1 MFNSGLL
8 GNPDMAQA
16 RIQVLVQQIN
26 YYNDLYYN
34 KDDPE
39 ISNDEWDKM
48 MQELKALEQAFPQFI
63 TTDSPTQRVGGTASS
78 SFAKVK
84 HDVQMNSLKDV
95 FSIDDVKSFVA
106 KIQSKYPGTMFCVE
120 PKIDGLSVSLLY
132 ENGKLTVGSTR
143 GDGFIG
149 EDVTENLKTIR
160 SIPQQINTDAELLE
174 VRGECY
180 MPKDAFEQLV
190 RKQLEEGDDPAKNSR
205 NAAAGALRQKNPA
218 VTKERNLDI
227 FIFNL
232 QQVKPAHYFSDS
244 HDLVLNYL
252 DDMGFNIIESEDIFD
267 IEGIIQCIISYQLAR
282 ERGTLPYD
290 IDGVVIKVDDLNLR
304 EELGS
309 NAKTPNWA
317 VTYKFPAEEKK
328 TVLRSIG
335 LQVGRTGKITPVAVF
350 DPVYLAGT
358 SVTKATLHN
367 QSYIISK
374 GIDVGDEI
382 IVRKSGDIIPE
393 VAACSKKNSIRQYYP
408 LPKECPCCHKPL
420 TVVNTDMICGNED
433 CYDKIIRKLMHF
445 VSKSAMNI
453 MGMGEAVIHQL
464 VDNSTIHVPADIYH
478 IRYDDLINLD
488 GFSDKSA
495 KKLLTAIEESKTNT
509 FDSVIC
515 ALGIPGVGK
524 ETAKLLTAEY
534 HDIDA
539 LVNATENDLLSIASL
554 GHTIAKNIYDYMH
567 NSDAYNHINR
577 LKMAGVNMQSENTA
591 VGTAL
596 NNLTFVI
603 TGTLPSMSRADA
615 EKLITSNGGK
625 VSGSVSK
632 KTDYLLAGDK
642 AGSKFDKAQKL
653 GVKIISENELL
664 QLIV

>member
-1 MFNSGLL
+1 MSNSWLL

-34 KDDPE
+34 KDDPGV
-39 ISNDEWDKM
+39 SNEEWDKM
-48 MQELKALEQAFPQFI
+48 MQELKALEHAFPQFI
-63 TTDSPTQRVGGTASS
+63 LSDSPTQIVGGKLNSVFT
-78 SFAKVK
+78 KVK

-95 FSIDDVKSFVA
+95 FSIEDVEKFVK
-106 KIQSKYPGTMFCVE
+106 KIQSEYPGTRFCVE
-120 PKIDGLSVSLLY
+120 PKIDGLSVSLMY
-132 ENGKLTVGSTR
+132 EHGKLVMGSTR
-143 GDGFIG
+143 GDGFVG
-149 EDVTENLKTIR
+149 EDVTENLKTIS
-160 SIPQQINTDAELLE
+160 SIPQEIDTEAELLE

-180 MPKDAFEQLV
+180 MPKAAFEKLV
-190 RKQLEEGDDPAKNSR
+190 LAQLEAGDEPAKNSR

-218 VTKERNLDI
+218 ITKERNLDI
-227 FIFNL
+227 FIFNV
-232 QQVKPAHYFSDS
+232 QQVKPELYFSDS
-244 HDLVLNYL
+244 HTSALDYL
-252 DDMGFNIIESEDIFD
+252 DTKGFNCVESADVYDITDITEIIIE
-267 IEGIIQCIISYQLAR
+267 YNLAR
-282 ERGTLPYD
+282 KNGILDYD
-290 IDGVVIKVDDLNLR
+290 IDGVVIKVDNLKLR
-304 EELGS
+304 EEIGANS
-309 NAKTPNWA
+309 KTPNWA
-317 VTYKFPAEEKK
+317 IAYKFPAEEKK

-408 LPKECPCCHKPL
+408 LPKECPCCHQPL
-420 TVVNTDMICGNED
+420 TVVNADMICENEN
-433 CYDKIIRKLMHF
+433 CYDKIIRRLMHF

-453 MGMGEAVIHQL
+453 MGMGEAVIRQL
-464 VDNSTIHVPADIYH
+464 VDSGVIRFPVDIYH
-478 IRYDDLINLD
+478 IEYDDLVNLD

-495 KKLLTAIEESKTNT
+495 KKLLTAIDESKTNA

-539 LVNATENDLLSIASL
+539 LMNATESNLLTIESL
-554 GHTIAKNIYDYMH
+554 GPTTAKSIYDYMH
-567 NSDAYNHINR
+567 LSSTHDHINR

-596 NNLTFVI
+596 TDMTFVI
-603 TGTLPSMSRADA
+603 TGTLPSMSRTDA

-632 KTDYLLAGDK
+632 KTNYLLAGDK
-642 AGSKFDKAQKL
+642 AGSKLDKAQKL

-664 QLIV
+664 QLII